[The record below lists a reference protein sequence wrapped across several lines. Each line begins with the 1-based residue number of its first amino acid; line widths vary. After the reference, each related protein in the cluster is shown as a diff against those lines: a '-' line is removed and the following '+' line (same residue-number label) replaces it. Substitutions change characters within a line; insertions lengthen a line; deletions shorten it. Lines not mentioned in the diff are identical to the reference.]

1 MNVFLL
7 NVSVQL
13 TDLDLFHELGSERLT
28 HGDAH
33 RSKLQKHITQQHMQL
48 YVQQHSRTLSP
59 LHRLSHIKLR
69 RRNNTGCVKKSKNN
83 NTNNTEDN
91 LYGAVIMT

>member
-33 RSKLQKHITQQHMQL
+33 RSKLQQHITQQHMQL
-48 YVQQHSRTLSP
+48 YVQQHNICNYTC
-59 LHRLSHIKLR
+59 
-69 RRNNTGCVKKSKNN
+69 NNTA
-83 NTNNTEDN
+83 E
-91 LYGAVIMT
+91 LYHLSTACLILNSGEEITPDV